1 MKKNKNDL
9 MEIQKMK
16 KPFKINSTHF
26 SIFEKL
32 LSEKMKLQ
40 I

>member
-1 MKKNKNDL
+1 MKKNQIDL
-9 MEIQKMK
+9 LEVQKMK
-16 KPFKINSTHF
+16 KPIKVSSTHF

-32 LSEKMKLQ
+32 LSEKMNLQ